1 MKGADRYME
10 IILMAFPKNFLLG
23 ANEPFSKMVCP
34 HNSGSAVRN
43 VLQFCLMKRL
53 KRVIEI
59 ILMFFPENSLI
70 QGNLV
75 GHFGP
80 KMVHPHN
87 FGSALGQ

>member
-1 MKGADRYME
+1 ME
-10 IILMAFPKNFLLG
+10 IILMVFPKIFLLG
-23 ANEPFSKMVCP
+23 ANFSKMVCP
-34 HNSGSAVRN
+34 HKSGSAVRN

-59 ILMFFPENSLI
+59 ILMFFPEKSLI